1 MSKSLRD
8 TAPKRKPSAPSKKRT
23 ATKSA
28 SKPSTKSARPWES
41 PEWDEAAR
49 QTPGLKPFFDNLE
62 SFVELPEGV
71 AKLREMILDLAVR
84 GNLSRQSDNDEPA
97 SALLNRIA
105 DERKR
110 LEKAKT
116 LERISFSSSAR

>member
-1 MSKSLRD
+1 M
-8 TAPKRKPSAPSKKRT
+8 
-23 ATKSA
+23 
-28 SKPSTKSARPWES
+28 
-41 PEWDEAAR
+41 
-49 QTPGLKPFFDNLE
+49 
-62 SFVELPEGV
+62 ELPEGV